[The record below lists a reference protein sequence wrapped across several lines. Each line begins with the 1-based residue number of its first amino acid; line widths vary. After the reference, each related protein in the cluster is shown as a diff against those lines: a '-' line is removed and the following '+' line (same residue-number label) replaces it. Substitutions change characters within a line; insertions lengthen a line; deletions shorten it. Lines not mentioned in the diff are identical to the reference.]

1 MARPTRRRP
10 AQHGRPRAGTPSRL
24 VTLHRSSHG
33 VVVQLVRVV
42 LLVVCVAVLGQ
53 NLATV
58 HHWSTQSWV
67 VSALL
72 ALYVVGAFVELAR
85 SFAPT
90 DIVLVDGDLVIC
102 APTLLR
108 QPLWIA
114 RHQVTDVAVTPRWLV
129 RLFRPAPLLGP

>member
-1 MARPTRRRP
+1 MHVHGATDAPP
-10 AQHGRPRAGTPSRL
+10 ASAAWAPSRAGMPSRL

-53 NLATV
+53 NLATM
-58 HHWSTQSWV
+58 HHWSTQTWV

-85 SFAPT
+85 SFAAHRHLARRRRPR
-90 DIVLVDGDLVIC
+90 DLR
-102 APTLLR
+102 A
-108 QPLWIA
+108 
-114 RHQVTDVAVTPRWLV
+114 H
-129 RLFRPAPLLGP
+129 PAPPPAVDRAGTRWPMWR